1 VGFRGFSEIV
11 RGCAALIEL
20 CSPTAPCQK
29 AWHEWKL
36 IFISKTS
43 HLDSLWNRGS
53 CELGN
58 GLLVELSTSNLWL
71 KAITLSRISCVWQK
85 YLIFLYGDS
94 LFFHVFHYFKFLLF
108 HVFLHSLSILSKKQ
122 KLLFT
127 TCMYWI
133 ASFKTAV
140 NFQKHI
146 SSQFQ
151 TSEFVVMLWSNISQS
166 SYKWTPLR
174 PWHCVYLNKGP
185 TTFSCEISEC
195 KD

>member
-1 VGFRGFSEIV
+1 MCGISQIFRNYCAGLCSFDRIV
-11 RGCAALIEL
+11 RSC
-20 CSPTAPCQK
+20 TRAPCQK
-29 AWHEWKL
+29 AWYEWKL

-43 HLDSLWNRGS
+43 HLDSLWNRGLS
-53 CELGN
+53 ELGN
-58 GLLVELSTSNLWL
+58 GLLAELSTSNLWL
-71 KAITLSRISCVWQK
+71 KAITLSPISCVWQK

-94 LFFHVFHYFKFLLF
+94 LFFHIFHYFKFLLF

-140 NFQKHI
+140 NFQKHV

-151 TSEFVVMLWSNISQS
+151 TSEFVVMLWSNISV
-166 SYKWTPLR
+166 KAP
-174 PWHCVYLNKGP
+174 
-185 TTFSCEISEC
+185 ISEHPW
-195 KD
+195 DHDTVST